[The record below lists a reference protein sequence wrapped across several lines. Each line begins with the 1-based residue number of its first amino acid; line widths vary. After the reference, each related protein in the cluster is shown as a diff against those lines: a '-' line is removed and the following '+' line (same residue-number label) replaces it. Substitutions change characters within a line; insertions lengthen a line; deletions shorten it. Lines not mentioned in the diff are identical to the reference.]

1 MIRIKAVLGLV
12 AVGLFSC
19 QLQARDFEDVE
30 IEVFKI
36 ADTIYL
42 LRGRGGNIGVSV
54 GPDGVFLVDDQYAP
68 LTEKIKAAVSGISDR
83 PIRFVLNTHY
93 HGDHTGGNEN
103 LGKAGVV
110 VVSQDNVRKRLAHQ
124 LPELGFQALPIVTF
138 SETVTFHINGD
149 EVYAFHTP
157 EAHTD
162 GDTIVLFRN
171 AKVVHMGDVFFNRM
185 YPRIDLDAG
194 GSVRGVLDAIDTVLS
209 ETDDDSVII
218 PGHGPVT
225 DREGLEDYR
234 HMLST
239 ITSRVAKLMRD
250 GLVLPQIQAENPT
263 DVFDEVWGG
272 GFITPELLVETLY
285 TDLSGQD

>member
-1 MIRIKAVLGLV
+1 MIRTRAAIVLVL
-12 AVGLFSC
+12 AGLFSC

-110 VVSQDNVRKRLAHQ
+110 VVSQDNVRKRLVHQ

-157 EAHTD
+157 QAHTD

-209 ETDDDSVII
+209 ETDDDTVII

>member
-1 MIRIKAVLGLV
+1 MIRTKAVLGLA

-110 VVSQDNVRKRLAHQ
+110 VVSQDNVRKRLVHQ

-157 EAHTD
+157 QAHTD

-194 GSVRGVLDAIDTVLS
+194 GSVRGVLDAVDTVLS
-209 ETDDDSVII
+209 ETDDDTVII

-263 DVFDEVWGG
+263 AVFDEVWGG

>member
-1 MIRIKAVLGLV
+1 MIRIKAVLGLA

-110 VVSQDNVRKRLAHQ
+110 VVSQDNVRKRLVHQ

-157 EAHTD
+157 QAHTD

-209 ETDDDSVII
+209 ETDDD
-218 PGHGPVT
+218 
-225 DREGLEDYR
+225 
-234 HMLST
+234 
-239 ITSRVAKLMRD
+239 
-250 GLVLPQIQAENPT
+250 
-263 DVFDEVWGG
+263 
-272 GFITPELLVETLY
+272 
-285 TDLSGQD
+285 

>member
-1 MIRIKAVLGLV
+1 MIRIKAVLGLA

-110 VVSQDNVRKRLAHQ
+110 VVSQDNVRKRLVHQ

-157 EAHTD
+157 QAHTD

-194 GSVRGVLDAIDTVLS
+194 GSVRGVLDAIDTVSSPQVAADILPSREVPAKVVDVFGSREIQGADFHNGGRRIEALS
-209 ETDDDSVII
+209 EDA
-218 PGHGPVT
+218 HGCI
-225 DREGLEDYR
+225 DRPSAHWTCSPSWFL
-234 HMLST
+234 H
-239 ITSRVAKLMRD
+239 
-250 GLVLPQIQAENPT
+250 P
-263 DVFDEVWGG
+263 
-272 GFITPELLVETLY
+272 
-285 TDLSGQD
+285 